1 METIPV
7 SIPVDCVKSAQQT
20 TSEIDRRARDFM
32 IASTKPLKS
41 ARKRAVVTGYCATRR

>member
-20 TSEIDRRARDFM
+20 TSEIGRRARDFM
-32 IASTKPLKS
+32 IASTEQLQS
-41 ARKRAVVTGYCATRR
+41 ARKRAVITGYCATRS